1 VYSNEINAQSINKC
15 NTKREEMN
23 KPLLLSLVASA
34 TLIGSSLSADTMYD
48 RFEAMEAKMQK
59 MQKELDELR
68 AQKSVSKDED
78 AMDED
83 EEKVAK
89 NDSEDEDSEDEED
102 SVQDQLDEIQENL
115 TELNKATNGSHLKFG
130 VDYRFAL
137 ENLDYK
143 MANGDKHQ
151 NDAFMTNRLWINM
164 DWAAT
169 RNLSFHGQLAY
180 NKAFGARS
188 GASNPMNSSF
198 EAFDW
203 IANENAYDDKIR
215 IKNAYFLYVD
225 DQLAGADIP
234 WTFSIGRR
242 PSTNGHLINLRDD
255 DHAASPQGHSINV
268 EFDGLSAKFG
278 LEDLIGVNGMYIKF
292 CAGRGLSNAAPKFT
306 STPYADVDNG
316 TGLAAIDLA
325 GFIYRLYSNGQ
336 YTIDTQYYYAGNLID
351 AVNPYDQTQGFKT
364 VGDLHSVTASFMTNG
379 IGEGISDYL
388 DDTTFFLSGAM
399 SITDPDSNSR
409 MLYSQYNLDGT
420 VNPAGQSKTGY
431 SVWAGLNMPSLISD
445 DGKWGIEY
453 NWGSQYWRSV
463 TYAEDTN
470 IGSKVAARG
479 SSYEAYFTEY
489 LIEDILSVQLRYTY
503 IDYDYSG
510 SNGFFGDTSG
520 AAMKISDIQSAA
532 NAGNPTAQAM
542 AGQVVDKAQDIRF
555 YIRYR
560 Y

>member
-1 VYSNEINAQSINKC
+1 
-15 NTKREEMN
+15 MN

-180 NKAFGARS
+180 NKAFGERA
-188 GASNPMNSSF
+188 GNNPTEYPF
-198 EAFDW
+198 EQFDW
-203 IANENAYDDKIR
+203 ITNENAYDDKLR

-278 LEDLIGVNGMYIKF
+278 LENIIGVNGMYIKF
-292 CAGRGLSNAAPKFT
+292 CAGRGMTNASAKMDFGGA
-306 STPYADVDNG
+306 PYANG
-316 TGLAAIDLA
+316 ESRLANIDLA
-325 GFIYRLYSNGQ
+325 GFIFRPYSNGQ
-336 YTIDTQYYYAGNLID
+336 YTIDTQYYFANNLID
-351 AVNPYDQTQGFKT
+351 INGTTNPVFQT
-364 VGDLHSVTASFMTNG
+364 VGNLQSVTASFMANG
-379 IGEGISDYL
+379 IGEGFSDYL
-388 DDTTFFLSGAM
+388 DDTTFFISGAM
-399 SITDPDSNSR
+399 SITDPDKGGQG
-409 MLYSQYNLDGT
+409 MLGST
-420 VNPAGQSKTGY
+420 KSEKGY
-431 SVWAGLNMPSLISD
+431 SVWAGLQMPSLFTS
-445 DGKWGIEY
+445 DGKWGLEY
-453 NWGSQYWRSV
+453 NHGTKYWRSI

-479 SSYEAYFTEY
+479 DAYEAYFTEY
-489 LIEDILSVQLRYTY
+489 LVEDILSMQIRYTY
-503 IDYDYSG
+503 IDYAYSG
-510 SNGFFGDTSG
+510 SNGFFGSTTGNS
-520 AAMKISDIQSAA
+520 MKISDIPAS
-532 NAGNPTAQAM
+532 NPM
-542 AGQVVDKAQDIRF
+542 AGAVVDKAQDIRF
-555 YIRYR
+555 YIRYK